1 MCMPLDH
8 RLQLLLDDDRYRK
21 VSTVAR
27 QRGTSVA
34 AVIREA
40 IDRGLRGPDEDRMA
54 AGRRLLAADPMPVP
68 DLPELLAELDD
79 LRGRRS

>member
-1 MCMPLDH
+1 MSLDH

-40 IDRGLRGPDEDRMA
+40 IDRGLRGSDEDRMA
-54 AGRRLLAADPMPVP
+54 AGRLLLAADPMPVP

>member
-1 MCMPLDH
+1 MSLDH

>member
-40 IDRGLRGPDEDRMA
+40 IDRGLRGSDEDRMA
-54 AGRRLLAADPMPVP
+54 AGRLLLAADPMPVP

>member
-1 MCMPLDH
+1 MPLDH

-54 AGRRLLAADPMPVP
+54 AGRRLLATDPMPVP

>member
-1 MCMPLDH
+1 MPLVH

-27 QRGTSVA
+27 QRGTTVA

>member
-1 MCMPLDH
+1 MPLDH

-27 QRGTSVA
+27 QRGTTVA

>member
-1 MCMPLDH
+1 MPLDH

-40 IDRGLRGPDEDRMA
+40 IDRGLRGSDEDRMA
-54 AGRRLLAADPMPVP
+54 AGRLLLAADPMPVP

>member
-1 MCMPLDH
+1 MPLDH

>member
-1 MCMPLDH
+1 MCMPLVH

-27 QRGTSVA
+27 QRGTTVA